1 MLEEKNTE
9 YKQVRGLIRGLKL
22 LNEMNRLDGGCS
34 STTLARATGIH
45 RTTVRRLLETLQHE
59 GYVRRSASDDSFQL
73 TMKVRELSEGFRD
86 DQWISELAAPLLAE
100 LLQEVAWPTDI
111 CTLDGDAMVVRETTH
126 RFSRLSF
133 HRSMVG
139 RRLPILTTATGRA
152 YFAFCPEA
160 ERTELLELLAARP
173 GKNGQ
178 LARDSDYISNLIQR
192 TRNRGYGENYAE
204 WAEEQK
210 IASIALPIFQEQRV
224 IGVLNLV
231 YVAKAM
237 LIEEA
242 ARKHLTKMQETVRK
256 IEDTLR
262 TTVLK

>member
-1 MLEEKNTE
+1 MIEDKNTE
-9 YKQVRGLIRGLKL
+9 YKQVRGLMRGLQL
-22 LNEMNRLDGGCS
+22 LNMLNRIDGGCTCTELS
-34 STTLARATGIH
+34 RRTGIH
-45 RTTVRRLLETLQHE
+45 RTTVRRLLETLQQE

-73 TMKVRELSEGFRD
+73 TLKVRELSEGFRD
-86 DQWISELAAPLLAE
+86 DQWVSELAAPLLAE
-100 LLQEVAWPTDI
+100 LLQEVVWPTDI

-133 HRSMVG
+133 HRSMIG

-160 ERTELLELLAARP
+160 ERTELLELLVARS
-173 GKNGQ
+173 GKDGQ
-178 LARDSDYISNLIQR
+178 LAQDSDYISNLIQR
-192 TRNRGYGENYAE
+192 TRNRGYGENYTE
-204 WAEEQK
+204 WAEEEK

-242 ARKHLTKMQETVRK
+242 ARKHLPKMQETVRK
-256 IEDTLR
+256 IEDSLR
-262 TTVLK
+262 TTVNG